1 VNITLRAYEGLDDL
15 RGMRDV
21 VGEGLAL
28 APARSYVHPGDVT
41 WWLSFPPRSREAL
54 AAMAAVWERDGRIEG
69 WVVADGEDVG
79 SAVRPRWLDDPAADA
94 FDDAVEGWLEV
105 HTTSPIRYIAEDD
118 RVQVA
123 RARRLGYGAVEDGL
137 RVFRMSLPASP
148 RAIAATTRVRALTPG
163 DDPTGRAAV
172 THAAF
177 GSAEPF
183 ATYVED
189 YRGFMRVDAYRLG
202 WDLVAETEDGLAA
215 ACCIAWPD
223 PVSRSGNF
231 EPVATHPDHR
241 RRGYA
246 SAVMTEGLRRSVRA
260 GMSTAIVRTAFG
272 NHVAASAYLSLGFTE
287 VPMQRAF
294 VRRATGRL
302 DP

>member
-123 RARRLGYGAVEDGL
+123 RARRLGYGAVEDGCGCSAC
-137 RVFRMSLPASP
+137 RSRP
-148 RAIAATTRVRALTPG
+148 RRA
-163 DDPTGRAAV
+163 
-172 THAAF
+172 
-177 GSAEPF
+177 
-183 ATYVED
+183 
-189 YRGFMRVDAYRLG
+189 
-202 WDLVAETEDGLAA
+202 
-215 ACCIAWPD
+215 
-223 PVSRSGNF
+223 RS
-231 EPVATHPDHR
+231 R
-241 RRGYA
+241 RRRA
-246 SAVMTEGLRRSVRA
+246 SVHSHPATIRPD
-260 GMSTAIVRTAFG
+260 
-272 NHVAASAYLSLGFTE
+272 
-287 VPMQRAF
+287 VPR
-294 VRRATGRL
+294 
-302 DP
+302 

>member
-1 VNITLRAYEGLDDL
+1 
-15 RGMRDV
+15 
-21 VGEGLAL
+21 
-28 APARSYVHPGDVT
+28 VT
-41 WWLSFPPRSREAL
+41 L
-54 AAMAAVWERDGRIEG
+54 AAIAAVWERDGRIEG

-94 FDDAVEGWLEV
+94 FDEAVEGWLDA

-123 RARRLGYGAVEDGL
+123 RARRLGYGPIEDGL
-137 RVFRMSLPASP
+137 RVFRMSLPAAP
-148 RAIAATTRVRALTPG
+148 RAIVTTTRVRALTPD
-163 DDPTGRAAV
+163 DDPTGRASV

-177 GSAEPF
+177 GSAASF
-183 ATYVED
+183 VDYVED
-189 YRGFMRVDAYRLG
+189 YRGFMHGDAYRLG
-202 WDLVAETEDGLAA
+202 WDLVAETEDGRAA

-241 RRGYA
+241 RQGYA
-246 SAVMTEGLRRSVRA
+246 SAVMTEGLRRSESA
-260 GMSTAIVRTAFG
+260 GMTTAIVRTAFD
-272 NHVAASAYLSLGFTE
+272 NHAAASAYLSLGFTE